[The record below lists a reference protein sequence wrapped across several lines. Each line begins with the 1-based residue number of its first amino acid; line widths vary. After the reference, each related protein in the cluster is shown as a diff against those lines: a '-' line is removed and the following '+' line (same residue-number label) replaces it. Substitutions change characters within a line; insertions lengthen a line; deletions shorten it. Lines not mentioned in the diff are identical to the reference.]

1 MSQFDTARP
10 RHCEFRWR
18 VCVHA
23 AWLTRDSRRVSLPQQ
38 PEPVGADEDAS
49 RERQIIK
56 AALAGS
62 RGRLEYRRIGNP
74 GGGWPGTLDDV
85 RTGAAH
91 LEKIAAERSL
101 DLKRVVAMGHSEGGH
116 LVLLAGETERDCAEG
131 PSGACP
137 GGGIAPCLELKLSNT
152 AVADLLGGSPQ
163 DLPDRYRSA
172 SPIELMPLGVAQR
185 VLHGSNDYMVSL
197 NISYGMS
204 LPLKSGD
211 DSKLIEVAGQDTSS

>member
-1 MSQFDTARP
+1 MSQFDTARH

-18 VCVHA
+18 VGVHA

-38 PEPVGADEDAS
+38 PEPVDADEDAS

-101 DLKRVVAMGHSEGGH
+101 DLKRVVAMGTPREDTWCFWLAKQNAIALTG
-116 LVLLAGETERDCAEG
+116 LVALAPVAELRR
-131 PSGACP
+131 AW
-137 GGGIAPCLELKLSNT
+137 
-152 AVADLLGGSPQ
+152 
-163 DLPDRYRSA
+163 
-172 SPIELMPLGVAQR
+172 
-185 VLHGSNDYMVSL
+185 
-197 NISYGMS
+197 
-204 LPLKSGD
+204 
-211 DSKLIEVAGQDTSS
+211 SSS